1 MANVYASALG
11 TTVMR
16 HRGVPARDP
25 SLDGKVVVLVPPG
38 GALDAE
44 AALRDALGVH
54 GAVQS
59 IRKDDEGAWHATF
72 ASHAA
77 AEAAVAAGQGRGL
90 KDATA
95 IFLTYNGRA
104 YDDVRARAR
113 APPFAPPRRPR
124 GPAHAPTR
132 AFTPA
137 RGAGVRARCG
147 SAAGPPSHRAS
158 RPHSSSVPQR
168 IPG

>member
-77 AEAAVAAGQGRGL
+77 AEAAVAEGQGRGL

-104 YDDVRARAR
+104 YDDVRARPCTAVGPTASPAR
-113 APPFAPPRRPR
+113 P
-124 GPAHAPTR
+124 HAPTR

-147 SAAGPPSHRAS
+147 SAAGPPSNRAS
-158 RPHSSSVPQR
+158 QPHSSSVPR
-168 IPG
+168 RTPG